1 MRRRER
7 GAGKEIVQSDRSKAH
22 AARRHRLRVLLFI
35 HFEHETGRSK
45 EGNVSGE
52 IHAILSY
59 RAFVIVII
67 GTSVVDTCSV
77 DRILIHLLSMV
88 NIKMCVSGDVEE
100 HRE

>member
-1 MRRRER
+1 M
-7 GAGKEIVQSDRSKAH
+7 
-22 AARRHRLRVLLFI
+22 
-35 HFEHETGRSK
+35 
-45 EGNVSGE
+45 
-52 IHAILSY
+52 
-59 RAFVIVII
+59 IVII